1 MKTEV
6 YSWRVSPEL
15 KAELEKAAREERV
28 SVAKLLERITRGW
41 LEERNAEATD
51 DEAEQVRIRAAA
63 APYIGAFAGD
73 DPHRSE
79 KVRELVRERLTKRRD
94 G

>member
-41 LEERNAEATD
+41 LEERKAEASD
-51 DEAEQVRIRAAA
+51 DEAEQARIRAAA
-63 APYIGAFAGD
+63 APYIGAFTGD
-73 DPHRSE
+73 DPYRSE